1 MVRLSRK
8 FSAPSATDTVQ
19 WKKVQLLVEHGFLF
33 QPVYEPTDVG
43 ARRTARY
50 PLTLEQAKEFV
61 VAFKLQAKKKAG

>member
-8 FSAPSATDTVQ
+8 FSAPSAIDTAQ
-19 WKKVQLLVEHGFLF
+19 WKKVQLLVENGFLF

-50 PLTLEQAKEFV
+50 PLTFAQAKEFV
-61 VAFKLQAKKKAG
+61 VAFKSQGLKKAG